1 MTLEELKE
9 KGEAP
14 EWMNS
19 ESFETISKGYML
31 LGESPKDM
39 YIRVSRAAASYY
51 ESPLREV
58 LEKRFYNYLWNNWLG
73 AATPVLSNMGSDRA
87 LPISCYGN
95 QMPDSVSD
103 IFKTYHECAMLTK
116 NGGGVG
122 TYVGGI
128 RPRGAPIKGNGKSE
142 GVIPWLRVLEQTF
155 QSVGQGGVRR
165 GAVATYLD
173 ADHGD
178 IDEFIDIRRPNG
190 DISRR
195 CLSNNFHHAVIY
207 SDDFMNRA
215 LTGDKH
221 AREVWEKGLKARL
234 ETGEHYMMF
243 GDNAN
248 RNLPNGYIKNGLKV
262 ANSQLCNEIFL
273 YNDKDHTYVCC
284 LSSVNLLRYDEWK
297 NDPYFIKDC
306 VYFLDGV
313 MEEFIVKARRIEGF
327 EKAVR
332 FAEKSR
338 ALGLGALGWHT
349 LLQSKLIPFDSFEA
363 MMLNAQIFRTMDKL
377 TLEASKELAVLKGVP
392 EWCIDTRN
400 SHRLAIAPT
409 ASNSLISGGVSQG
422 VEPII
427 ANYYAQK
434 TAKGSFIRKNPA
446 LEKLLKDKGFDNFDI
461 WQQINQDGGSVRNV
475 KELSEHEKEVFL
487 TAREINQHTIIKQAA
502 QRQKFIDQ
510 GQSINL
516 FFAAPATLNGDDKK
530 NLGKYIHEV
539 HLEAWKQGLKGLYY
553 LRGESVLKSDSVY
566 RSSGECKA
574 CEG

>member
-1 MTLEELKE
+1 MNLEELKE
-9 KGEAP
+9 KGEAE
-14 EWMNS
+14 EWLS
-19 ESFETISKGYML
+19 AEGFSTLSGGYLLKGETPL
-31 LGESPKDM
+31 DM
-39 YIRVSRAAASYY
+39 YKRVAKGAASYY
-51 ESPLREV
+51 DEPLRSQ
-58 LEKRFYNYLWNNWLG
+58 LEKRFLKYIKNNWLCL
-73 AATPVLSNMGSDRA
+73 ATPVASNVGSDRG

-95 QMPDSVSD
+95 YMSDSISG
-103 IFKTYHECAMLTK
+103 IFKTYHESAMLTK

-128 RPRGAPIKGNGKSE
+128 RARGTSIKGNGQSE
-142 GVIPWLRVLEQTF
+142 GVVPWLRVLEQTF

-178 IDEFIDIRRPNG
+178 IDEFIDIRRPTG

-215 LTGDKH
+215 MNGDKK
-221 AREVWEKGLKARL
+221 AREIWEKGLKTRL

-248 RNLPNGYIKNGLKV
+248 RNLPEGYVKNQLKV
-262 ANSQLCNEIFL
+262 STSQLCSEIFL
-273 YNDKDHTYVCC
+273 YNDHDHTFVCC
-284 LSSVNLLRYDEWK
+284 LSSVNLARYDEWK
-297 NDPYFIKDC
+297 DDPLFLKDC
-306 VYFLDGV
+306 IYFLDGV
-313 MEEFIVKARRIEGF
+313 MEEFINKARNIEGF

-332 FAEKSR
+332 FSEKSR

-349 LLQSKLIPFDSFEA
+349 LLQSKLIPFDSFQA
-363 MMLNAQIFRTMDKL
+363 MMLNAEIFRKMDRL
-377 TLEASKELAVLKGVP
+377 TLEASKELAVLKGAP
-392 EWCIDTRN
+392 EWCVDTRN

-409 ASNSLISGGVSQG
+409 VSNSLISGGVSQG

-434 TAKGSFIRKNPA
+434 TAKGSFVRKNPA
-446 LEKLLKDKGFDNFDI
+446 LEALFKSKNLDNFET

-475 KELSEHEKEVFL
+475 KGLSDLEKEVFL

-516 FFAAPATLNGDDKK
+516 FFAAPTTLNTDDKK
-530 NLGKYIHEV
+530 KLGKYIHEV
-539 HLEAWKQGLKGLYY
+539 HLEAWKQGLKSLYY

>member
-9 KGEAP
+9 KGEAE
-14 EWMNS
+14 EWLSNEGFTTLS
-19 ESFETISKGYML
+19 GGYLLKGETPLDMYKRVSKG
-31 LGESPKDM
+31 
-39 YIRVSRAAASYY
+39 AASYY
-51 ESPLREV
+51 DEPLRTQ
-58 LEKRFYNYLWNNWLG
+58 LESRFLKYIKNNWLCL
-73 AATPVLSNMGSDRA
+73 ATPVASNVSSERG

-95 QMPDSVSD
+95 YMPDSISG
-103 IFKTYHECAMLTK
+103 IFKTYHEAAMLTK

-128 RPRGAPIKGNGKSE
+128 RSRGTSIKGNGQSE
-142 GVIPWLRVLEQTF
+142 GIIPWLRVLEQTF

-178 IDEFIDIRRPNG
+178 IDEFIDIRRPTG

-195 CLSNNFHHAVIY
+195 CLSNNFHHAVVY

-215 LTGDKH
+215 MSGDKH
-221 AREVWEKGLKARL
+221 AREVWEKGLKSRL

-248 RNLPNGYIKNGLKV
+248 RNLPNGYIKNDLKV
-262 ANSQLCNEIFL
+262 KTSQLCSEIFL
-273 YNDKDHTYVCC
+273 YNDEEHTFVCC
-284 LSSVNLLRYDEWK
+284 LSSVNLARYDEWK
-297 NDPYFIKDC
+297 NDPLFLKDC
-306 VYFLDGV
+306 IYFLDGI
-313 MEEFIVKARRIEGF
+313 MEEFIRKARKIEGF

-332 FAEKSR
+332 FSEKSR

-349 LLQSKLIPFDSFEA
+349 LLQSKLIPFDSYQA
-363 MMLNAQIFRTMDKL
+363 MMLNAEIFRKMDRL

-392 EWCIDTRN
+392 EWCVDTRN

-409 ASNSLISGGVSQG
+409 VSNSLISGGVSQG

-446 LEKLLKDKGFDNFDI
+446 LEVLLKSKGLDSFDT
-461 WQQINQDGGSVRNV
+461 WQQINADGGSVRNV
-475 KELSEHEKEVFL
+475 KGLSDLEKEVFL

-516 FFAAPATLNGDDKK
+516 FFTTPASLNSDDKK
-530 NLGKYIHEV
+530 KLGKYIHEV
-539 HLEAWKQGLKGLYY
+539 HLEAWKQGLKSLYY